1 MLLNYLK
8 DDGINNTNNY
18 NNKNVNQKRVEK
30 VLSKVIC
37 TWHSYKQN
45 FFNLF
50 LLFLICNNF
59 YFNENY

>member
-18 NNKNVNQKRVEK
+18 NNKNVNQKQVDK
-30 VLSKVIC
+30 ILSKVIC
-37 TWHSYKQN
+37 TWYFYKQN